1 MSSAFRPLGAAL
13 RTLKKL
19 ATTGLLTLN
28 ASGEVETTDAITI
41 NDDGSITLS
50 GALASEVGAYLKDS
64 LIASGSQSAGDT
76 TLFGNVYDRNQLAL
90 CDKIGS
96 ISTSITGAGSVSGS
110 NGLLCNGN
118 NDVWTLAS
126 TDVTTTQFSIT
137 FDMGSLQPNYSNA
150 FWHPFVQYRFNSDAQ
165 PTYYDSIT
173 VEVST
178 DDATYYKP
186 SGGQWETSDYAGN
199 NRDGLW
205 VGGDANPSIPGSQWR
220 YCRFTFA
227 DRVEDSG
234 YASKASV
241 WLLQLGLRH
250 KFAPFSGTLFRADGG
265 RIHGNTGILRD
276 PSHPLHLNGAFVWA
290 PGSSVTPVN
299 LNEITVEKTNDTTLT
314 FKVRGSDNVL
324 RSGTLSVS

>member
-41 NDDGSITLS
+41 NADGSITLS

-126 TDVTTTQFSIT
+126 TAVTTTQFSIT
-137 FDMGSLQPNYSNA
+137 FDMGALQPNYSNA
-150 FWHPFVQYRFNSDAQ
+150 FWHPFVQYRFNSAAQ

-186 SGGQWETSDYAGN
+186 SGGQWETTDYAGN

-265 RIHGNTGILRD
+265 VIYGDTGIGVAPD
-276 PSHPLHLNGAFVWA
+276 YPLHVEGAFCCR
-290 PGSSVTPVN
+290 PGASVTP
-299 LNEITVEKTNDTTLT
+299 LNNGDLVLEATSNTSATIKL
-314 FKVRGSDNVL
+314 KGSDGTV
-324 RSGTLSVS
+324 RSGSVTLS